1 MISRHV
7 LGGRHSTE
15 ESFALL
21 TQLSQVRLPHLT
33 DGKIEIE
40 LKNLALRTCCSNCPV
55 SAHSVKEQNKV
66 GTSFPNHQTL
76 P

>member
-15 ESFALL
+15 EAFALL
-21 TQLSQVRLPHLT
+21 TQLSQVRFLHLT
-33 DGKIEIE
+33 DGKIEFK
-40 LKNLALRTCCSNCPV
+40 LKNFALRTCRSNCPV
-55 SAHSVKEQNKV
+55 STHSEKEQK
-66 GTSFPNHQTL
+66 SRHIL